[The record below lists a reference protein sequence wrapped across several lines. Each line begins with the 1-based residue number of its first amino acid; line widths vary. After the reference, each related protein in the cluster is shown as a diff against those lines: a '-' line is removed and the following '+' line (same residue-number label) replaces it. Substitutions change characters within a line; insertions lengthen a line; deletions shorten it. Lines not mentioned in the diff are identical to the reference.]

1 MDNCN
6 IGDLISIKTE
16 NTTYTGTIMPSL
28 DDNVI
33 VIKMK
38 NGYNVGILRD
48 NIKSIDVLKKGK
60 KPTYELP
67 PLKIEKKNDLKNI
80 AILST
85 GGTVAS
91 RVDYNTGAVHPAF
104 TADDLIRAIPELLDI
119 ANIKGKA
126 VLNILSENMTP
137 AYWKIIAEEIKKEIE
152 NGADGIVIAH
162 GTDTMHY
169 TASAL
174 SFMIDADIPI
184 VLVGAQRSSDR
195 PSSDASLNLISAVIA
210 STQPIKGVYVV
221 MHGESG
227 DTFCY
232 LHEGAK
238 VRKLHSSRR
247 NAFKSVNNI
256 PIAKINPFTKDIEY
270 LRKPNKVNEGNK
282 INKESESNKKISINT
297 NLEEKVALIKIYPGI
312 DGNIINYY
320 VDNGYKGIVIE
331 GTGLGH
337 APETIFENIKYAT
350 DKGVLVAMTTQ
361 TINGRVNMNVYSNGR
376 ELQKLGVIGCEDMLP
391 EVALVK
397 MMYLLGNYDTEK
409 AKELI
414 NKNLVG
420 EITEISRFDAY
431 Y

>member
-1 MDNCN
+1 MENYD
-6 IGDLISIKTE
+6 IGDLITIETE

-28 DDNVI
+28 NDKII

-38 NGYNVGILRD
+38 SGYNAGID
-48 NIKSIDVLKKGK
+48 KSKIKSLKLINKGE
-60 KPTYELP
+60 KPNYKIP
-67 PLKIEKKNDLKNI
+67 PLKISENNNLKNI
-80 AILST
+80 SILST

-104 TADDLIRAIPELLDI
+104 TADDLIRAVPELLDI
-119 ANIKGKA
+119 ANIRGKV

-137 AYWKIIAEEIKKEIE
+137 TYWKMIAEEIEKEVK

-169 TASAL
+169 TACAL
-174 SFMIDADIPI
+174 SFMVNSDIPI
-184 VLVGAQRSSDR
+184 ILVGAQRSSDR
-195 PSSDASLNLISAVIA
+195 PSSDAALNLISATTCA
-210 STQPIKGVYVV
+210 TEQIKGVFVI

-227 DTFCY
+227 DTVCH
-232 LHEGAK
+232 LHKGVK
-238 VRKLHSSRR
+238 VRKSHSTRR
-247 NAFKSVNNI
+247 DAFKSINSV
-256 PIAKINPFTKDIEY
+256 PVAEINPFKKQIKY
-270 LRKPNKVNEGNK
+270 LTELEKTNK
-282 INKESESNKKISINT
+282 INKNNIKINT

-320 VDNGYKGIVIE
+320 VDNGYKGIIIE

-337 APETIFENIKYAT
+337 TPETIFENIKYAT
-350 DKGVLVAMTTQ
+350 DKGVLMAMTTQ

-376 ELQKLGVIGCEDMLP
+376 ELQKLGVISCEDMLP

-409 AKELI
+409 AKKLMKE
-414 NKNLVG
+414 NLVG
-420 EITEISRFDAY
+420 EITEISRFDSY
-431 Y
+431 